1 MGLPSKRR
9 TTSSKR
15 RRASHFATK
24 PIALVK
30 CANCGSQV
38 RPHHICMKCGT
49 YQGVALLKVSSKA
62 DKKLKKRE
70 KERKK
75 AKESQPEPA
84 S

>member
-9 TTSSKR
+9 TTSSKH
-15 RRASHFATK
+15 RRASHFATG
-24 PIALVK
+24 PIVLVK
-30 CANCGSQV
+30 CANCNAQV
-38 RPHHICMKCGT
+38 RPHHVCLKCGT
-49 YQGVALLKVSSKA
+49 YQGRVLIKISSKA

-75 AKESQPEPA
+75 EKESQPEPA